1 MLQRNGKIFV
11 AGHRGMVGRAIC
23 QALRCKGYKNLC
35 IRSHA
40 ELDLIEQQAVRKFF
54 ATERPD
60 YVILAAARV
69 GGIYANSSYPA
80 QFIYEN
86 TQIQNNVIHTAWQ
99 YGVKKLLFLG
109 SSCIYPKL
117 CSQPIKEEY
126 LLTGALEP
134 TNEAYALAKIT
145 GIKMCQAYRAQ
156 YGFDAIAAMPTNL
169 YGIGDNYHLENSHVI
184 PAMIYRFHEAK
195 MRKSSHVTIW
205 GTGSPLRE
213 FLHADDMA
221 NAAVFLMEN
230 YSDSKPI
237 NVGSQKEIRIIDV
250 ARLVARVVGYEGEI
264 ITDSSKPDGT
274 PRKLVDSSRLHA
286 MGWYPQVKLE
296 EGLQSVYNDFIQ
308 NYNHYTKH

>member
-195 MRKSSHVTIW
+195 MKKSSHVTIW

-308 NYNHYTKH
+308 NYNHYIKY